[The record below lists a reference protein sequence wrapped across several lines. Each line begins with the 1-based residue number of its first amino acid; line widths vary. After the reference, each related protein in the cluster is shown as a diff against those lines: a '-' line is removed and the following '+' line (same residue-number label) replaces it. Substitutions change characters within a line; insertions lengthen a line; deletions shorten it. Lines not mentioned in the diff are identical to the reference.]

1 MDNSR
6 DLDLEKQIDAYIKGR
21 LHESEVDQLW
31 IELLKR
37 PDYIDLLE
45 TELIIKLII
54 EEQQAQEKEKERAKE
69 KRKETPAKPI
79 AISRHFVKHSWKW
92 LSAAATVAVLIIAIN
107 FFQYDTE
114 QTIRQLTLGEINIVE
129 NLASPEV
136 LRSQDTEITDGD
148 SLLNS
153 GFKAAISGE
162 VDKALAIYKEVID
175 GSKDASHLSMAY
187 LNLGIIEYNSE
198 NYEKASTA
206 FKEAIDHVDDDAV
219 LEEKAYWYLGNAYVN
234 LDRFE
239 EGREAIH
246 KVYTMDGI
254 YKKPANRLLQKL
266 DEELELGNV
275 DSDNLEE

>member
-21 LHESEVDQLW
+21 LNESEVDQLW

-54 EEQQAQEKEKERAKE
+54 EEQQAQEKEKG
-69 KRKETPAKPI
+69 KETPAKPI

-162 VDKALAIYKEVID
+162 IDKALAIYKEVID

-198 NYEKASTA
+198 NYEMASTA
-206 FKEAIDHVDDDAV
+206 FKEAIDYVDDDVV

-266 DEELELGNV
+266 DEELGNV
-275 DSDNLEE
+275 DSDKLEE